1 MNRILKCNKCNS
13 NLYNLYLFLFLI
25 ILTNIFLLYFVTNN
39 KTEHFST
46 YSTKQNKCVEIDNL
60 REKEYLQSKFKPRNC
75 LKDTY
80 TINVD
85 YINNE
90 NLSNS
95 SFVQQETLDAI
106 NQYPQ
111 TNLFIDPLMA
121 GEFKPQCCPSTYTTA
136 HGCLC
141 KQRSTFDLIVTRGG
155 NRASVPI
162 VHY

>member
-1 MNRILKCNKCNS
+1 MNCKCYKS
-13 NLYNLYLFLFLI
+13 YLFILLFIICFNILI
-25 ILTNIFLLYFVTNN
+25 NLFIIYSNKNN
-39 KTEHFST
+39 ENFST
-46 YSTKQNKCVEIDNL
+46 YSNKEKKCIEIDNL
-60 REKEYLQSKFKPRNC
+60 KENEYLQSKFKPLNC

-80 TINVD
+80 SINVNYED
-85 YINNE
+85 RE
-90 NLSNS
+90 NLSNT
-95 SFVQQETLDAI
+95 SFVQQETLNAI

-155 NRASVPI
+155 NRASIPI